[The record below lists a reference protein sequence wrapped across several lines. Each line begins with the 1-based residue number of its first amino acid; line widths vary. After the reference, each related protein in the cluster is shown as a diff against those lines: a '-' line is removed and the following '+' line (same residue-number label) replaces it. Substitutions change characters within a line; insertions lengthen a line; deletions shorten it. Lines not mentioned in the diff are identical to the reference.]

1 MLIIEHTQLR
11 IEIKVFRKAIIVSDG
26 DCPTLI
32 GMEIYC
38 AIALNRQQFQLWIIN
53 IEHIGGTQA
62 TDNSKSYV
70 FDQKQKAIL

>member
-1 MLIIEHTQLR
+1 MLIIKHTQLW
-11 IEIKVFRKAIIVSDG
+11 IEIKVFRKAIIVYG

-38 AIALNRQQFQLWIIN
+38 AIALNRLQFQLWIIN
-53 IEHIGGTQA
+53 IEHIGDTQA
-62 TDNSKSYV
+62 TDNIKSYV